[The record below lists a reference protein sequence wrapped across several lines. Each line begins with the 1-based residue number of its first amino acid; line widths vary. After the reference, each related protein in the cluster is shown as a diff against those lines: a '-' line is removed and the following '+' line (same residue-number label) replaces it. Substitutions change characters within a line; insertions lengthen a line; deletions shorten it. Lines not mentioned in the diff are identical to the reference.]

1 MSRKQPLLI
10 SRNQKMRGVRKS
22 QETHSFADDNYTFN
36 YTVTALKNATS
47 LLLCNL
53 VAEHSNLVLI
63 KHFEALLSQHRT
75 DGLERLR

>member
-22 QETHSFADDNYTFN
+22 QETHSFAVTNP
-36 YTVTALKNATS
+36 VTALKNATS
-47 LLLCNL
+47 LLLYNL

-63 KHFEALLSQHRT
+63 KHFEALLNQHST